1 MSDLDFSN
9 YEQQPQK
16 PPQGNRT
23 FLVIAGVL
31 GAVIIVALIA
41 AVAYAILVLPQQ
53 NAQKAEQA
61 IQVNAQNTATVIAA
75 TSVAETAM
83 APTDTPEPTATETP
97 EPTATPEPTL
107 AEPTATEL
115 AIGGGMTEDMAMTAT
130 VSALLTQAAD
140 SKPDAADM
148 TSVPVGTDGVV
159 ATVLPDTGFADEM
172 GVPAIVGL
180 GFLFI
185 LLIVVTRRARMAR
198 SH

>member
-1 MSDLDFSN
+1 
-9 YEQQPQK
+9 
-16 PPQGNRT
+16 
-23 FLVIAGVL
+23 
-31 GAVIIVALIA
+31 
-41 AVAYAILVLPQQ
+41 
-53 NAQKAEQA
+53 
-61 IQVNAQNTATVIAA
+61 
-75 TSVAETAM
+75 
-83 APTDTPEPTATETP
+83 
-97 EPTATPEPTL
+97 
-107 AEPTATEL
+107 
-115 AIGGGMTEDMAMTAT
+115 MTEDMAMTAT

-148 TSVPVGTDGVV
+148 TSVPVGADGVV